1 METLSS
7 TPLDSPRARVVEA
20 PTLKEALRLVRQRYG
35 DDARVIRSRTVNR
48 RLRGLLGS
56 ERVVEV
62 LVEPP
67 AVGSER
73 GGHGPNPARAPLT
86 TTPVGGRPLTAE
98 IAAEVER
105 IETLVRQLTTD
116 HHRPAR
122 ARPLPFA
129 SPVAEAMVGA
139 GADPDVVARLLDR
152 FVAETGH
159 DAGDRT
165 AVLTYLTQCLQASG
179 GRWEDFGGCHVFL
192 GPAGAGKTEIVLETA
207 ARLQQLGRQVLVLA
221 LLPRH
226 GGEVRRLQIEAARLG
241 YDAAILQKPEQLAAS
256 EQHLS
261 RYEAVLVD
269 TPAWD
274 VAPFATASGMREHIV
289 RNSAYHRHLVC
300 PLDRD
305 LRDAQLLVAGSRE
318 WNCDW
323 TALTRIDQV
332 SRPGKLLDLLEQLP
346 LPVSLLNRGP
356 TADGGVAVADAGQLI
371 DLVLT
376 GASSAEAVSRRTA
389 RG

>member
-1 METLSS
+1 MDSHNS
-7 TPLDSPRARVVEA
+7 TPLANPRAEVVEA

-48 RLRGLLGS
+48 RERGRLGS
-56 ERVVEV
+56 ERVVEI

-67 AVGSER
+67 ATRRPR
-73 GGHGPNPARAPLT
+73 GAPAPSHPAT
-86 TTPVGGRPLTAE
+86 AGGGRVLTAE

-105 IETLVRQLTTD
+105 IEALVRQITTD
-116 HHRPAR
+116 SRRPAGTR
-122 ARPLPFA
+122 LPAFA
-129 SPVAEAMVGA
+129 SPVAEALVGA
-139 GADPDVVARLLDR
+139 GADPEVVARLLDR
-152 FVAETGH
+152 FAAETGQ
-159 DAGDRT
+159 DPADRT

-192 GPAGAGKTEIVLETA
+192 GPAGAGKTEIVLEAA
-207 ARLQQLGRQVLVLA
+207 ARLQQLGRQVLVLS

-226 GGEVRRLQIEAARLG
+226 GGEVRRLQLEAARLG

-256 EQHLS
+256 EEHLT

-274 VAPFATASGMREHIV
+274 VAPFATASGMREHII
-289 RNSAYHRHLVC
+289 RNTSYHRHLVC

-323 TALTRIDQV
+323 TALTRLDQV
-332 SRPGKLLDLLEQLP
+332 GRPGKLLDLLEQLP

-356 TADGGVAVADAGQLI
+356 VADGGVVVADAGRLI

-376 GASSAEAVSRRTA
+376 SAAGAEAGARRTA
-389 RG
+389 RA

>member
-1 METLSS
+1 MDTRNSS
-7 TPLDSPRARVVEA
+7 PLVNPRAEIVEA

-48 RLRGLLGS
+48 RLRGRLGS
-56 ERVVEV
+56 ERVVEI

-67 AVGSER
+67 TGRRSR
-73 GGHGPNPARAPLT
+73 GGPAPARPAT
-86 TTPVGGRPLTAE
+86 IEGGRPLTAE

-105 IETLVRQLTTD
+105 IEALVRQLTTEYP
-116 HHRPAR
+116 RLGGG
-122 ARPLPFA
+122 RPLALA
-129 SPVAEAMVGA
+129 SPVAEALVGA
-139 GADPDVVARLLDR
+139 GADPEVVARFFAR
-152 FVAETGH
+152 FAAETGH
-159 DAGDRT
+159 DPGDRT
-165 AVLTYLTQCLQASG
+165 AVLSYLAQHLPASG

-192 GPAGAGKTEIVLETA
+192 GPAGAGKTEIVLEA
-207 ARLQQLGRQVLVLA
+207 ARHLQQLGRQVLVLS

-241 YDAAILQKPEQLAAS
+241 YDAAILQKPAQLAAS
-256 EQHLS
+256 DEHLT
-261 RYEAVLVD
+261 RYETVLVD

-274 VAPFATASGMREHIV
+274 AVPFATASGMREHII
-289 RNSAYHRHLVC
+289 RNASYHRHVVC

-323 TALTRIDQV
+323 TALTRLDQV
-332 SRPGKLLDLLEQLP
+332 GRPGKLLDLLEQLP

-356 TADGGVAVADAGQLI
+356 AEAGGVVVADSGQLI

-376 GASSAEAVSRRTA
+376 GAGGDEAASRRTA
-389 RG
+389 RA

>member
-1 METLSS
+1 MDTHNSK
-7 TPLDSPRARVVEA
+7 PLLDARAEVVEA

-35 DDARVIRSRTVNR
+35 DDVRVIRSRTVNR
-48 RLRGLLGS
+48 RLRGRLGS

-62 LVEPP
+62 LIEPP
-67 AVGSER
+67 ATRRER
-73 GGHGPNPARAPLT
+73 GVPAPGLPAAAT
-86 TTPVGGRPLTAE
+86 GARPLTAE

-105 IETLVRQLTTD
+105 IEALVRQLTTGPL
-116 HHRPAR
+116 RPGR
-122 ARPLPFA
+122 AQPLVLA
-129 SPVAEAMVGA
+129 SPVAEALVGA

-152 FVAETGH
+152 FTAETGH
-159 DAGDRT
+159 DPGDRT
-165 AVLTYLTQCLQASG
+165 AVLTYLTQCLLASG
-179 GRWEDFGGCHVFL
+179 GRWEDFGGCHVFV
-192 GPAGAGKTEIVLETA
+192 GPAGAGKTEIVLEAA
-207 ARLQQLGRQVLVLA
+207 ARLQQLGRQVLVLS

-256 EQHLS
+256 EEHLS

-274 VAPFATASGMREHIV
+274 VVPFATASGMREHIIH
-289 RNSAYHRHLVC
+289 NASYHRHVVC

-305 LRDAQLLVAGSRE
+305 LRDAQRLVRGSRE

-323 TALTRIDQV
+323 TALTRVDQV
-332 SRPGKLLDLLEQLP
+332 GRPGKLLDLLEQLP

-356 TADGGVAVADAGQLI
+356 GAGGVAVADAGQLI

-376 GASSAEAVSRRTA
+376 GADGAETTSRRTA
-389 RG
+389 RA

>member
-1 METLSS
+1 MDMHSS
-7 TPLDSPRARVVEA
+7 TPRVSVRAEVVEA

-35 DDARVIRSRTVNR
+35 EEARVVRSRSVNR
-48 RLRGLLGS
+48 RVRGRLGS

-67 AVGSER
+67 ANRRSR
-73 GGHGPNPARAPLT
+73 DLRAPAADAPP
-86 TTPVGGRPLTAE
+86 TPGRPLAAE
-98 IAAEVER
+98 IADEVER
-105 IETLVRQLTTD
+105 IEALVRQITTD
-116 HHRPAR
+116 QHRLGGVRPAV
-122 ARPLPFA
+122 LV
-129 SPVAEAMVGA
+129 SPVAEALVAA
-139 GADPDVVARLLDR
+139 GADADVVARLLDR
-152 FVAETGH
+152 FAAETGL
-159 DAGDRT
+159 DPGDRT
-165 AVLTYLTQCLQASG
+165 AVLGYLTQCLQASG
-179 GRWEDFGGCHVFL
+179 GRWDDFGGCHVFL
-192 GPAGAGKTEIVLETA
+192 GPAGAGKSELVLESA
-207 ARLQQLGRQVLVLA
+207 ARLHQLGKQVLVLS

-256 EQHLS
+256 EAHLA

-274 VAPFATASGMREHIV
+274 HAPFAAASGMREHIV
-289 RNSAYHRHLVC
+289 RNASFHRHVVC

-305 LRDAQLLVAGSRE
+305 LRDGRQLVHGSRE

-323 TALTRIDQV
+323 TALTRLDQV

-356 TADGGVAVADAGQLI
+356 GPDGGVAVADADQLI

-376 GASSAEAVSRRTA
+376 GADGGEAAARRTA
-389 RG
+389 RA